1 MQQSSEQNI
10 PTPDARFLAA
20 YWINLIAPITEFTR
34 SIFRISKKIRQLP
47 ICCQS
52 KAPPAPLEVPAPE
65 VEVAT
70 PAQQADVADEVE
82 TEVQEPRVMHALT
95 LPQNEK
101 NKVRRVVTPKPMTG
115 HLEVSQDIFNM
126 WQTKDGKQKLYALWA
141 KAGGVK
147 VGCLKTQLS
156 WPRFRIFQ

>member
-1 MQQSSEQNI
+1 M
-10 PTPDARFLAA
+10 
-20 YWINLIAPITEFTR
+20 
-34 SIFRISKKIRQLP
+34 
-47 ICCQS
+47 
-52 KAPPAPLEVPAPE
+52 
-65 VEVAT
+65 EVAT

-156 WPRFRIFQ
+156 